1 MGRKL
6 EQVVGRF
13 CERTQI
19 ELGER
24 SGDDA
29 FSLSFGDR
37 VNVDLI
43 EEENEVV
50 ALYCIVHQYEELP
63 DAETLTLICQANFG
77 CAATGGSS
85 LGLSLETRTV
95 LLTRFWP
102 LGHLDEDGFDR
113 LLGGFVETAEFWIDR
128 LNGSV
133 PEATKQETGQDE
145 ASPDSI
151 FSFRI

>member
-1 MGRKL
+1 MGQKL
-6 EQVVGRF
+6 ENVVQRF
-13 CERTQI
+13 CERAQI

-50 ALYCIVHQYEELP
+50 ALYCIVHQFEELP
-63 DAETLTLICQANFG
+63 DAETLALICQANFG
-77 CAATGGSS
+77 CAATRGSS

-102 LGHLDEDGFDR
+102 LDHLDEDGFDS
-113 LLGGFVETAEFWIDR
+113 LLGVFVETAEFWIDR
-128 LNGSV
+128 LNGAVS
-133 PEATKQETGQDE
+133 EDAKQETAQDE
-145 ASPDSI
+145 TPPDSI
-151 FSFRI
+151 FSFRL